1 MTLHR
6 SALAAALAAA
16 LVTPVA
22 ATAHTQKTHDGLV
35 WILEENCQGGDSR
48 HVNDPDEPG
57 GDESRD
63 MPKGKPRF
71 IGRFRKNFPKK
82 VTVVADF
89 DGDMHRDT
97 RKVSAKGRFF
107 VEYSDVPERVR
118 LRWRDRHGD
127 VHSTGWRGPF
137 HNGCN
142 EQPPE
147 PPPGVPD
154 NYIPSYSPPPGHT
167 TCGDNSGVACVETWV
182 PPPPGWPPP
191 SPGPHEE
198 P

>member
-1 MTLHR
+1 MTLYR
-6 SALAAALAAA
+6 FALAAALAAT
-16 LVTPVA
+16 LLTPVA
-22 ATAHTQKTHDGLV
+22 ATGHTDRKHDGLV
-35 WILEENCQGGDSR
+35 WILKENCHST
-48 HVNDPDEPG
+48 
-57 GDESRD
+57 
-63 MPKGKPRF
+63 GKPSF
-71 IGRFRKNFPKK
+71 TGRFKKNVPEK

-89 DGDMHRDT
+89 DGDMKRAT
-97 RKVSAKGRFF
+97 RKVSAKGRFV
-107 VEYSDVPERVR
+107 VEYGDMPERVR
-118 LRWRDRHGD
+118 IRWRDRNGD

-167 TCGDNSGVACVETWV
+167 TCGDNSGVACIETWI
-182 PPPPGWPPP
+182 PPPPGWPPAP
-191 SPGPHEE
+191 PGPHEE